1 MTQNPIRWAVQ
12 PAAWFNF
19 DPDGCVYC
27 ADIETAY
34 RIAGQCLQRE
44 GDQMIWKMT
53 AGDPIKW
60 VRVYAD
66 EQVSA
71 VTDEELSYLK

>member
-1 MTQNPIRWAVQ
+1 MEAQTDWAVQ

-19 DPDGCVYC
+19 DPDGAVYC
-27 ADIETAY
+27 YDIGTAY
-34 RIAGQCLQRE
+34 RVAGQLKQRE

-53 AGDPIKW
+53 AGQPIRW
-60 VRVYAD
+60 VRVYQD

-71 VTDEELSYLK
+71 VTVHELDHLL

>member
-1 MTQNPIRWAVQ
+1 M
-12 PAAWFNF
+12 PA
-19 DPDGCVYC
+19 
-27 ADIETAY
+27 
-34 RIAGQCLQRE
+34 RE

>member
-1 MTQNPIRWAVQ
+1 MQTTWAVQ
-12 PAAWFNF
+12 PASTFNF
-19 DPDGCVYC
+19 DSDGCVYC

-34 RIAGQCLQRE
+34 KVAADQLRF
-44 GDQMIWKMT
+44 GDQMIFRINNNT
-53 AGDPIKW
+53 TPIKW

-71 VTDEELSYLK
+71 VTDQQLSHLK